1 MISYVPLCD
10 VVQTVIS
17 CLLLTTSFAGCRSE
31 MRSMSRI
38 CDALGSCFFCVS
50 ELCLVASVRR
60 WVPARTQARV
70 YALARGVRK
79 WSHGSWHITAS
90 PPRCCMVSMRVRF
103 QDTESCEA
111 LKGAAGRRV
120 HGVLERR
127 KVKPGARSIQVTP
140 LIAKKGD
147 GWLGSKAHGFLHA
160 LKESDTV
167 LSLLIVT
174 DMVAAWRYRQL
185 VFLLKRWGMSTVHKH
200 VVGCKVGIFHPC
212 IRICQANDIAQRCD
226 ETAL

>member
-1 MISYVPLCD
+1 
-10 VVQTVIS
+10 
-17 CLLLTTSFAGCRSE
+17 

-185 VFLLKRWGMSTVHKH
+185 VFLLKRWGMKFAFSTH
-200 VVGCKVGIFHPC
+200 VFESARPTTLPNAVMRPRF
-212 IRICQANDIAQRCD
+212 R
-226 ETAL
+226 TLALESTQWVRLPLPHCSASP